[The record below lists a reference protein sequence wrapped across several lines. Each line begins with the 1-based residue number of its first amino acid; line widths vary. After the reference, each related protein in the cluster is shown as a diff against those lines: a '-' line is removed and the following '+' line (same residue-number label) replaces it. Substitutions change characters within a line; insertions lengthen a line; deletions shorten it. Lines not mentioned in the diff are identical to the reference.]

1 MTDAQLIEHYQKLRA
16 KLAVLKEEFTKTCEP
31 YETSV
36 NTLETELAR
45 RLIERGAQNTK
56 TEFGTAYFAHGIRAK
71 VVDRDVFLKFCV
83 TNWDKGGAEMIDVRA
98 LRDPVKDF
106 MSSSGQNAPPGVE
119 VETYTNLNVRRT

>member
-1 MTDAQLIEHYQKLRA
+1 MTDAQLVKKHQEIVAR
-16 KLAVLKEEFTKTCEP
+16 LATLKEEYSNTTEPFTKGLATI
-31 YETSV
+31 
-36 NTLETELAR
+36 ETELAR

-56 TEFGTAYFAHGIRAK
+56 TEFGTAYFAKGIRAK

-106 MSSSGQNAPPGVE
+106 MSSSGQSAPPGVE